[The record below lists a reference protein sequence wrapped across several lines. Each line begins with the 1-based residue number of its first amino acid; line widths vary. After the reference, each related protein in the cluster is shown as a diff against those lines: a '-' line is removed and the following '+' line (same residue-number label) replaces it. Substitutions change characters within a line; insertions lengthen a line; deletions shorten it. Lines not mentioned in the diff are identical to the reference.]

1 MTTPHSEPI
10 VVGAAEP
17 APRLYHWTFVV
28 HLWTLAGL
36 AFALFALKA
45 TTEGDFDSA
54 ARLLIAVLVVDFTDG
69 TLARRLRVKERMPL
83 IAGEVI
89 DYIHDLVGLTMVPMF
104 FFWKA
109 GLFVKPL
116 GVPLVVAA
124 TLCATLKYGMKASV
138 LRLGYSLGAPPIF
151 FSLFLF
157 YFLDLGP
164 LVCTLYAVA
173 LVVLTVLPVRF
184 PITSLVTTHWQPGW
198 QCLTNYLVALCVIPV
213 LLWLRDAP
221 TLIYWVLLAN
231 IFLQITVFP
240 LLLRAEVL
248 KPGFNRRF

>member
-1 MTTPHSEPI
+1 MTLTNCEPKATR
-10 VVGAAEP
+10 AAAP
-17 APRLYHWTFVV
+17 AVPVYHWTFVV

-36 AFALFALKA
+36 AFAAYALKA
-45 TTEGDFDSA
+45 TFDGDFDRA

-83 IAGEVI
+83 ILGEVI
-89 DYIHDLVGLTMVPMF
+89 DYIHDLVGLTLAPMF

-109 GLFVKPL
+109 GLFLEPL
-116 GVPLVVAA
+116 GFPLVVAA
-124 TLCATLKYGMKASV
+124 TVCAALKYGMKASV
-138 LRLGYSLGAPPIF
+138 LRLGYSIGAPPIF
-151 FSLFLF
+151 FSIILF

-164 LVCTLYAVA
+164 LVSTLYAA
-173 LVVLTVLPVRF
+173 GLVVLTVLPIRF

-198 QCLTNYLVALCVIPV
+198 QSLTNYLIALGVIPV

-221 TLIYWVLLAN
+221 RVIYWLLLAN
-231 IFLQITVFP
+231 IILQITVFP
-240 LLLRAEVL
+240 LLLRAEIL